1 MASQG
6 NVRYTGP
13 DSIESLTADRQRM
26 WASFTSAT
34 TGTIILVT
42 VVLVGM
48 AVFLL

>member
-6 NVRYTGP
+6 NVRSTGS
-13 DSIESLTADRQRM
+13 DSIDALTADRQRM
-26 WASFTSAT
+26 WASFTTAT
-34 TGTIILVT
+34 TGTVILVA